1 MSDIS
6 KTSFSQKFKNFF
18 KNLFKRADKLMYP
31 PNIKCLCCYKDLP
44 QKQEIEICNDCL
56 KKIRFIDES
65 CCCRV
70 CGTYL
75 KQTNICSN
83 CSKNK
88 RNFDIARSVCVYDDI
103 ATKLIV
109 NFKFNGAPYMH
120 KTLANMMAEKYLSLK
135 WNCDEVLFVPL
146 TPKKQKA
153 RGFNQTEL
161 LAKHFCEKLNIPLL
175 NNVIIKTK
183 DTKQQ
188 SNLGFVERQ
197 ENIKQSFKV
206 INKKEVKGKNILII
220 DDVFTTGATSGA
232 ISHTLK
238 QAGAKKIYVL
248 TFASTEL
255 KAQFEFIKNDK
266 KDK

>member
-1 MSDIS
+1 MNN
-6 KTSFSQKFKNFF
+6 KTNFATKIKQFF
-18 KNLFKRADKLMYP
+18 KKIFKKADKLIFP
-31 PNIKCLCCYKDLP
+31 PNIKCLACYKDLP
-44 QKQEIEICNDCL
+44 KKQEIELCEDCL
-56 KKIRFIDES
+56 KKIRFINED
-65 CCCRV
+65 CCCKV
-70 CGTYL
+70 CGTHL

-103 ATKLIV
+103 AIKLIV

-135 WNCDEVLFVPL
+135 WKCDEVLFVPL
-146 TPKKQKA
+146 TPKKQKK
-153 RGFNQTEL
+153 RGYNQTEL
-161 LAKHFCEKLNIPLL
+161 LAKHFCEKLNLPLFGD
-175 NNVIIKTK
+175 VIIKTK
-183 DTKQQ
+183 ETKQQ
-188 SNLGFVERQ
+188 LSLGFVDRQ

-206 INKKEVKGKNILII
+206 IDKTKIKNKNILII

-232 ISHTLK
+232 IAHTLK
-238 QAGAKKIYVL
+238 EAGAKKVYVL

-255 KAQFEFIKNDK
+255 KNQFEFIKNDK